1 MQNLTAAGGALA
13 LLLLVYAALLPGDGV
28 AGSGGSA
35 HCGSVDVIRA
45 GQPRPKQV
53 SELRADELFAATIRV
68 AVATSFSPMWLS
80 LRSAPRA
87 AALRNQEYHERL
99 SRPRNATQSSSLS
112 FRLAD

>member
-1 MQNLTAAGGALA
+1 M
-13 LLLLVYAALLPGDGV
+13 LLLVYAALLTGDGI
-28 AGSGGSA
+28 AGCGGSA
-35 HCGSVDVIRA
+35 HARSVAVIRA
-45 GQPRPKQV
+45 GLPMPRKAR
-53 SELRADELFAATIRV
+53 SLREDELCNPAIRV